1 MYSSLY
7 QFARRRLLPGHKQIN
22 RSLHDLEHTQWLSR
36 SELTALQFKKLQNLV
51 SYAYEHVPFYRERY
65 QREHICP
72 QDIRCYEDFQSLPVL
87 TREDV
92 KSHKQ
97 ELVSREF
104 RGEVFEESTSG
115 STGQPIKLL
124 MEKQAAYW
132 SYAAESRCRAWYGVR
147 PGDKMARLQ
156 ITHNSK
162 AHWKI
167 DLANKIKRYRWLDPR
182 NLEEPALNAFAE
194 ILLVWHP
201 VMFRGYPSAL
211 TVLAKYLKKGG
222 IALINPRLVECTG
235 ELLTPAQRQ
244 LFAEVFRAPIADHYS
259 SLEIY
264 SIAYECPQG
273 KLHVFE
279 DRYLEILRDG
289 RAVAPG
295 ESGEMTITSLNQYAM
310 PFIRYQN
317 GDAGVYELKACSCGR
332 SMPVLREVQGRI
344 SDVFIRPDGHHV
356 YYWSTAVPLMTKH
369 EIYQYQIYQPDQQH
383 LEVRLVC
390 RQRVGPNYLENIRK
404 ELQPLF
410 GDAMDI
416 SVKLVEDIT
425 PAKSGKRLFLISD
438 VKPDH
443 P

>member
-22 RSLHDLEHTQWLSR
+22 RSLHDFEHTQWLSR
-36 SELTALQFKKLQNLV
+36 SELAALQFKKLQNLV
-51 SYAYEHVPFYRERY
+51 TYAYEHVPYYRERY
-65 QREHICP
+65 QQEHICP

-87 TREDV
+87 KREDV
-92 KSHKQ
+92 NGHKQ
-97 ELVSREF
+97 ELLSREF

-115 STGQPIKLL
+115 STGQPIKLI
-124 MEKQAAYW
+124 MEKQTAYW
-132 SYAAESRCRAWYGVR
+132 SYAAEARCRAWYGVR
-147 PGDKMARLQ
+147 PGDKMLRLQ
-156 ITHNSK
+156 TTLDSK
-162 AHWKI
+162 AHWKTY
-167 DLANKIKRYRWLDPR
+167 LANKIKRYRWLDPR
-182 NLEEPALNAFAE
+182 NLEEPVLRAFAE
-194 ILLVWHP
+194 ILLDWRP
-201 VMFRGYPSAL
+201 VMFRAYPSAL
-211 TVLAKYLKKGG
+211 TVFARYLKERG
-222 IALINPRLVECTG
+222 IAHINPTLVECTG
-235 ELLTPAQRQ
+235 EKLTPSQRQ
-244 LFAEVFRAPIADHYS
+244 LFAEVFRAPVADHYS

-273 KLHVFE
+273 SHHVFE

-289 RAVAPG
+289 KTAAPG
-295 ESGEMTITSLNQYAM
+295 EIGEVTITSLNQYAM

-317 GDAGVYELKACSCGR
+317 GDAGVYEPKACSCGR

-344 SDVFIRPDGHHV
+344 SDIFIRPDGQYVHW
-356 YYWSTAVPLMTKH
+356 WSILTFEGKN
-369 EIYQYQIYQPDQQH
+369 EIYQYQIYQPDRQH

-390 RQRVGPNYLENIRK
+390 RQHVGPDYLENIRK